1 MAFTGRRVVTGHTAE
16 GKSTVIFDSVLPL
29 LGGADESG
37 NENRRGSTSR
47 VMWTTAEMPADN
59 SGSVDKATQDVPTAV
74 EWGSLLRIVQY
85 EPGVIP
91 RPHRTASI
99 DFVAVLSGSIDCELD
114 EETVT
119 LHEGDVM
126 IQRGTIHNWVND
138 TTEPCVMF
146 FAMSGS
152 RPVEAGQTTLWPTG

>member
-16 GKSTVIFDSVLPL
+16 GRSTIIFDSVLPL

-37 NENRRGSTSR
+37 KENRHGSSSR

-59 SGSVDKATQDVPTAV
+59 NGLTDTATQDIPTAIK
-74 EWGSLLRIVQY
+74 WGSLLRVVQY
-85 EPGVIP
+85 EPGVAA
-91 RPHRTASI
+91 RRHRTASI

-114 EETVT
+114 EETVS
-119 LHEGDVM
+119 LHAGDVL
-126 IQRGTIHNWVND
+126 IQRGTIHNWINN

-146 FAMSGS
+146 FAMTGS
-152 RPVEAGQTTLWPTG
+152 QPIQAGETTLWPTG